1 MITLF
6 PIWTTGCRG
15 TEDTGLLHRTHCVQ
29 GSNAGALNICS
40 RNADGGKWSD
50 LGLGRRADQT
60 CRRTAYGV
68 WERPVLPRS
77 EGSHGERKGRD
88 QLPFLCQSSLWWY
101 HRASPSAAG
110 GSAGT
115 AGRSAW
121 PAMRTAHLT
130 TAERGHTQ
138 LPRAGVSPTAEER
151 EGALSSLPW
160 ASIRETMSACRFHR
174 KRPSISA
181 ESQLLTLWTL
191 SWLLCMDWRILL
203 WIPARHGPGSS
214 KPKGNPWDFVLL
226 QQRFQEK
233 KNSSQ
238 GMLMIYSWCLDVI

>member
-6 PIWTTGCRG
+6 PIWRKTGCRG

-60 CRRTAYGV
+60 CRWMAYRV
-68 WERPVLPRS
+68 WERTVLPRS
-77 EGSHGERKGRD
+77 QGSHGERKGRD

-138 LPRAGVSPTAEER
+138 LPRADVSLTAEEQ

-160 ASIRETMSACRFHR
+160 ASERRYWPAGSTGSAPPFLQSHSYWLSGLSVGSCVRIEGFF
-174 KRPSISA
+174 S
-181 ESQLLTLWTL
+181 ESLQDMALALQNPKEILETL
-191 SWLLCMDWRILL
+191 SC
-203 WIPARHGPGSS
+203 SS
-214 KPKGNPWDFVLL
+214 STFKRRKTAH
-226 QQRFQEK
+226 RA
-233 KNSSQ
+233 
-238 GMLMIYSWCLDVI
+238 C